1 MDKTTKALT
10 DQLEKELAVIDDRQI
25 GNLVKEA
32 EDEALATIRTILKE
46 ITVHVM
52 LERVL
57 GYLQRT
63 GNSTVPV
70 GRVLSPDQK
79 GCSILQPPTEG
90 KSADEP
96 PLPAAQS
103 QTDMENK
110 EQAQKE
116 IEAIR
121 RKIAENKELLGQTK
135 ASPNDPGLAPAR
147 LKPGLEPTIK
157 DASSLSTEDS
167 QNDFGHKIT
176 DGYLY
181 YVYGIVGGDGDRLP
195 RALPENGVDPT
206 HPVYALPYGPVQ
218 AIISKVSPREF
229 DQEPL
234 KANLEDMQWLEARV
248 RAHEGVLETVMAT
261 HPVIPM
267 KFCTIYRSES
277 RVQEVLAQHQN
288 EFAEALTQLEG
299 RKEWGVEIYADREI
313 LAKRIG
319 EASER
324 LKKLEAEIGQKSAGM
339 AYFGKKK
346 LAEVSDEEMERF
358 CDECAQHSHDRLSK
372 HVEKEALRALRSKE
386 TTDRKEEMIL
396 NAAYLV
402 ADEQLAAFRAEL
414 EGLGAE
420 YGGYGLVYKMTGP
433 WPPYNFVRIG
443 TEAGVVNE

>member
-79 GCSILQPPTEG
+79 GRSILQPPTEG

-96 PLPAAQS
+96 PLPAAQP

-121 RKIAENKELLGQTK
+121 RKIAENKELLG
-135 ASPNDPGLAPAR
+135 
-147 LKPGLEPTIK
+147 
-157 DASSLSTEDS
+157 
-167 QNDFGHKIT
+167 T

-181 YVYGIVGGDGDRLP
+181 YVYGIVGGDGDRFP

-248 RAHEGVLETVMAT
+248 RAHEGVLETIMTT

-288 EFAEALTQLEG
+288 EFVEALTQLEG

-372 HVEKEALRALRSKE
+372 HVEKEALRSLRSKE

-414 EGLGAE
+414 ERLGAE
-420 YGGYGLVYKMTGP
+420 YGGYGLVYKVTGP

-443 TEAGVVNE
+443 AEAGVVNE

>member
-79 GCSILQPPTEG
+79 GRSILQPPTEG

-96 PLPAAQS
+96 PLPIAQS

-121 RKIAENKELLGQTK
+121 RKIAENKELLG
-135 ASPNDPGLAPAR
+135 
-147 LKPGLEPTIK
+147 
-157 DASSLSTEDS
+157 
-167 QNDFGHKIT
+167 T

-248 RAHEGVLETVMAT
+248 RAHEGVLETIMTT

>member
-10 DQLEKELAVIDDRQI
+10 DQLEKELAEIDDRQI

-79 GCSILQPPTEG
+79 GYSILQPPTEG

-96 PLPAAQS
+96 PLPIAQS

-121 RKIAENKELLGQTK
+121 RKIAENKELLG
-135 ASPNDPGLAPAR
+135 
-147 LKPGLEPTIK
+147 
-157 DASSLSTEDS
+157 
-167 QNDFGHKIT
+167 T

-248 RAHEGVLETVMAT
+248 RAHEGVLETIMTT